1 MDYDYYRYANAKDKI
16 FKLAKYLKE
25 LFEQARK
32 VDDEKLKLKYIEKIK
47 LYQKKGYRYIERK
60 HLADNK
66 GGTYKC
72 YPGGIVDVVKP
83 NTHKQNVL
91 DILDYFFC

>member
-47 LYQKKGYRYIERK
+47 LYQKKDI
-60 HLADNK
+60 
-66 GGTYKC
+66 
-72 YPGGIVDVVKP
+72 
-83 NTHKQNVL
+83 
-91 DILDYFFC
+91 DILKENI